1 VRAEWLQGEP
11 GNPFCFRGISE
22 KIADGESAL
31 WRGPGIDPMNK
42 VPNAAASAEIPS
54 GTEAALSEDD
64 DLTAAKRVLHQEA
77 DALRRLAD
85 SLDGELLQALD
96 ILAAVTGRVIVT
108 GMGKSGHIARKI
120 AATLASTGT
129 PAQFVHPAEA
139 SHGDLGMVTS
149 HDAVLALSN
158 SGETAELSDM
168 LGFARRWNIPV
179 IGITMKADSALGNAA
194 DVTLALPKTPEAG
207 AMGLAPTTST
217 TMMIALGD
225 ALAIGLFERKGFSAE
240 DFHALHPGGKLG
252 QILIRVGNLMHV
264 GAEVPLIGTEDVM
277 SHALLIMTAKT
288 FGCVGVTD
296 VSGDLVGIVTDGDL
310 RRHMGPDLLT
320 ARVGDVM
327 TKRPLTIRANALAA
341 EAVRV
346 MNERSITSLFVVDG
360 MKPAGIVRLHDCL
373 KAGVA

>member
-1 VRAEWLQGEP
+1 M
-11 GNPFCFRGISE
+11 SE
-22 KIADGESAL
+22 
-31 WRGPGIDPMNK
+31 R
-42 VPNAAASAEIPS
+42 
-54 GTEAALSEDD
+54 D
-64 DLTAAKRVLHQEA
+64 DLAAAKRVLHQEA
-77 DALRRLAD
+77 DALVRLAD
-85 SLDGELLQALD
+85 SLDGALLRALD

-158 SGETAELSDM
+158 SGETAELSDI
-168 LGFARRWNIPV
+168 LSFARRWNIPV
-179 IGITMKADSALGNAA
+179 IGITMKAESALGNAA
-194 DVTLALPKTPEAG
+194 DVTLALPKTAEAG

-217 TMMIALGD
+217 TMMLALGD
-225 ALAIGLFERKGFSAE
+225 ALAVGLYERKGLSAE
-240 DFHALHPGGKLG
+240 DFHELHPGGKLG

-264 GAEVPLIGTEDVM
+264 GDEVPLIGTDGVM
-277 SHALLIMTAKT
+277 SQALLIMTAKT
-288 FGCVGVTD
+288 FGCVGVVGPT
-296 VSGDLVGIVTDGDL
+296 GELVGIVTDGDL
-310 RRHMGPDLLT
+310 RRHMGPDLLSEK
-320 ARVGDVM
+320 VGDVM
-327 TKRPLTIRANALAA
+327 TRGPLTIRANALAA

-360 MKPAGIVRLHDCL
+360 SKPAGIVRLHDCL

>member
-1 VRAEWLQGEP
+1 MS
-11 GNPFCFRGISE
+11 N
-22 KIADGESAL
+22 
-31 WRGPGIDPMNK
+31 
-42 VPNAAASAEIPS
+42 VPNAAASADPS
-54 GTEAALSEDD
+54 NAPSASSSENATRAGD
-64 DLTAAKRVLHQEA
+64 DLAAARRVLVQGA

-85 SLDGELLQALD
+85 TLDGEFLKALD

-129 PAQFVHPAEA
+129 PSQFVHPAEA

-158 SGETAELSDM
+158 SGETAELSDI
-168 LGFARRWNIPV
+168 LGFAGRWDIPV

-217 TMMIALGD
+217 TMMLALGD

-252 QILIRVGNLMHV
+252 QILLRVGNLMHV
-264 GAEVPLIGTEDVM
+264 GDEVPLIGAEDAM
-277 SHALLIMTAKT
+277 SQALLVMTAKT
-288 FGCVGVTD
+288 FGCVGVT
-296 VSGDLVGIVTDGDL
+296 GAQGELIGIVTDGDL
-310 RRHMGPDLLT
+310 RRHMGPNLLV

-327 TKRPLTIRANALAA
+327 TKTPLTIRANALAA

-346 MNERSITSLFVVDG
+346 MNERSVTSLFVVDG
-360 MKPAGIVRLHDCL
+360 TTPAGIVRLHDCL